1 MKKFEIKILM
11 NQDVGDLYLGARDM
25 CLDGWEPVNITTS
38 MSNIEGQWFTT
49 YCLLL
54 KREIC

>member
-11 NQDVGDLYLGARDM
+11 NQDVGELYQSARDM
-25 CLDGWEPVNITTS
+25 CSEGWEPVNMTTS
-38 MSNIEGQWFTT
+38 ISNIDTQWFTT

-54 KREIC
+54 KREVC